1 MSTRAFSQREA
12 CRGAPKYPLQGS
24 TSNPLFKG
32 PSIRGFWT
40 PALGLQNPS
49 GISGPALPPWFGQDP
64 WPEPNPSSL
73 GCQDA
78 YRRSTCWAVH
88 WAPHPHPHAALGCR
102 VRKGHGEARLQSGGE
117 TDLAKNRIARH
128 PTTLEVFLATGQ
140 GFSENLQ
147 EAPQQGSIHRKNPT
161 TRPFA
166 PQQSLT
172 VDTLL
177 GPPLDC
183 RHLSPP
189 PRQTWGWG
197 DPMTPDTPSVLQQ
210 VRSLTLISRQGPLP

>member
-12 CRGAPKYPLQGS
+12 CRGAPLQGS

-128 PTTLEVFLATGQ
+128 PTTLEVFLPPDKAFPRIYKKPLNKVASIERT
-140 GFSENLQ
+140 LQ
-147 EAPQQGSIHRKNPT
+147 LVPLPPSSPLL
-161 TRPFA
+161 
-166 PQQSLT
+166 LT
-172 VDTLL
+172 PYL
-177 GPPLDC
+177 GPPSTVDIFP
-183 RHLSPP
+183 PP